1 MKIGIYGDSF
11 ANSPN
16 QPSMKTHWSTLLREK
31 LEVEAIDNYGMPG
44 SSIFYSYTKFLDN
57 YHKSDLNIF
66 LVTEP
71 NRYIKAVPTDS
82 NGTVFIPSL
91 QAIDVMRNQVGFDR
105 RIADDLRGWFISSCD
120 DYNRVVVDLML
131 EKIRALDHTVIFVP
145 CFYNSLPSDL
155 VAETGVRINN
165 LHAIQTYQCKLL
177 GLSVDVTVNGRESP
191 ELISGHFTPE
201 VNEIVYKIILN
212 RIQTGQWDWA
222 LPDTIDFKY
231 RATEYF
237 IKERR

>member
-16 QPSMKTHWSTLLREK
+16 QPSMKTHWSTLLQEK
-31 LEVEAIDNYGMPG
+31 LEVETIDNYGIPG

-57 YHKSDLNIF
+57 YHKYDLNIF

-91 QAIDVMRNQVGFDR
+91 PGIEVMRNQVGFDR
-105 RIADDLRGWFISSCD
+105 RVANDLRGWFISSCD
-120 DYNRVVVDLML
+120 DYNRVVADLML
-131 EKIRALDHTVIFVP
+131 EKIKALDKKVIFVP
-145 CFYNSLPSDL
+145 CFYNSLSPDL
-155 VAETGVRINN
+155 VAETGVGTNN
-165 LHAIQTYQCKLL
+165 LHDIQTYQFKLL
-177 GLSVDVTVNGRESP
+177 GLSVDITDQGRESP

-201 VNEIVYKIILN
+201 VNEIVCNIMLN
-212 RIQTGQWDWA
+212 RIQTGQWDWT
-222 LPDTIDFKY
+222 LPDTIGFKH
-231 RATEYF
+231 RAAEYY
-237 IKERR
+237 IR